1 MRAACGGVYSASR
14 YTSRSMV
21 LLVIHVSLVHE
32 DRSRSDRLPDAARR
46 ASTDASST
54 SVGSGATSLAA
65 HWDELARRCPGSVAP
80 GEQIDGKRQP
90 VVVVDK
96 SVTRLTLLV
105 PTRTQHLRESAA
117 MIVGCTAAHRSM
129 LSAWRSSR
137 RATDVS
143 SHHGRLRRLPV
154 EVAVRLSRESCVRY
168 TARCAHGAD

>member
-21 LLVIHVSLVHE
+21 LLVIHVSLVQG
-32 DRSRSDRLPDAARR
+32 DRSRSDRLAVVARR
-46 ASTDASST
+46 SSTDASST
-54 SVGSGATSLAA
+54 SVGSEATSLAA
-65 HWDELARRCPGSVAP
+65 HWTSWPGGAP
-80 GEQIDGKRQP
+80 APWHRESKVDGKRQP

-143 SHHGRLRRLPV
+143 SHHGRAAAAAGGSRRPL
-154 EVAVRLSRESCVRY
+154 
-168 TARCAHGAD
+168 

>member
-1 MRAACGGVYSASR
+1 
-14 YTSRSMV
+14 MV
-21 LLVIHVSLVHE
+21 LLVIHISLVHE
-32 DRSRSDRLPDAARR
+32 DRSRSDRLAVAARR

-54 SVGSGATSLAA
+54 SVGKWGQPASRLTGTSWHGGAAA
-65 HWDELARRCPGSVAP
+65 SSP
-80 GEQIDGKRQP
+80 GEQIDGERQP
-90 VVVVDK
+90 VVVADK

-154 EVAVRLSRESCVRY
+154 GVAVRFE
-168 TARCAHGAD
+168 

>member
-1 MRAACGGVYSASR
+1 MRPAHPS
-14 YTSRSMV
+14 
-21 LLVIHVSLVHE
+21 
-32 DRSRSDRLPDAARR
+32 
-46 ASTDASST
+46 
-54 SVGSGATSLAA
+54 GSGATSLAA
-65 HWDELARRCPGSVAP
+65 HGNELARRCPGSVAP

-105 PTRTQHLRESAA
+105 PTRTWHLPEAGPA
-117 MIVGCTAAHRSM
+117 MTVGCTVAHRSM
-129 LSAWRSSR
+129 LSARRSSR